1 MILFFIIL
9 AAVVIGL
16 IAWGVDGRFKIGAA
30 AAFIAGLLAVIV
42 ALIVDYFV

>member
-1 MILFFIIL
+1 MIIFFIVLI
-9 AAVVIGL
+9 AVVIGL

-30 AAFIAGLLAVIV
+30 AASFAGLLAVIV